1 LSTERGADALVPR
14 RRLPAGADRQ
24 ILQQQPQVARYI
36 VMQSPRTLGGIM
48 RKFTV
53 PVLVLVGRYFSSF
66 FCSGVKCLAA
76 SRGR

>member
-24 ILQQQPQVARYI
+24 ILQPQVARYI

-53 PVLVLVGRYFSSF
+53 PTLVLVGRYFYSF
-66 FCSGVKCLAA
+66 FFAA
-76 SRGR
+76 V